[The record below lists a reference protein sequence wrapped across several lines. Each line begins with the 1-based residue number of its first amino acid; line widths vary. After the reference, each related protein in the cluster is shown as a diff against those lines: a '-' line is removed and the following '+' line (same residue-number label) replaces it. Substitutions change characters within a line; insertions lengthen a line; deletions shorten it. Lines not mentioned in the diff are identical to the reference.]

1 MFGNVTN
8 QVSGLG
14 SSLGSWFKKEKEGEE
29 SATEGNATKEGT
41 AASAAPDQPAVAAPA
56 KKVHEKSVKTSAD
69 GNEDAVSNH
78 SG

>member
-29 SATEGNATKEGT
+29 GAEGNGSKEGT
-41 AASAAPDQPAVAAPA
+41 TSPPPAQPDQPSPA
-56 KKVHEKSVKTSAD
+56 SANISDKSVKGSAD

>member
-29 SATEGNATKEGT
+29 GEGNGSKEEGATSPQKIDEE
-41 AASAAPDQPAVAAPA
+41 PAPA
-56 KKVHEKSVKTSAD
+56 SVKASEKPAKGSAG